1 MTTNVKPWS
10 RSESRDLIHEMLT
23 NEPEQA
29 PVFID
34 GGSFVIRP
42 KNWGA
47 YYIGLDR
54 IDNPIKLIWWI
65 HHLCEKQWFNQRMSK
80 RLIELATE
88 RMGLKMYQGQ
98 G

>member
-1 MTTNVKPWS
+1 MTNNVKPWS
-10 RSESRDLIHEMLT
+10 RTESRDLITEMLT
-23 NEPEQA
+23 KEPEQA
-29 PVFID
+29 PVFIED
-34 GGSFVIRP
+34 GCLVIRP

-54 IDNPIKLIWWI
+54 IDTTIKLVWWI
-65 HHLCEKQWFNQRMSK
+65 HHLCEKNWFDQEINQ

-88 RMGLKMYQGQ
+88 RMGLKTYQGE